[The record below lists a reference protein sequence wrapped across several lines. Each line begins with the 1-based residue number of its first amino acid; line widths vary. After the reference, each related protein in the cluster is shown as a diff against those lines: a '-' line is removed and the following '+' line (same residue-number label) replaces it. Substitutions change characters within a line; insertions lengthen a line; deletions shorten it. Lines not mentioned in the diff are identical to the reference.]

1 MNNVKS
7 DCFCLKM
14 GKFVILFKV
23 CLYDF
28 KKCDL
33 DYILLD

>member
-23 CLYDF
+23 CFYDF